1 MKIDIFFKIKPNE
14 YTKVQYLGSL
24 EIKESEIKDLTEK
37 EKVAHIEAVLLSSL
51 AAHIEWTPVSEEDLE
66 EETLHD
72 YTIN

>member
-24 EIKESEIKDLTEK
+24 EIKESALKDLTEK
-37 EKVAHIEAVLLSSL
+37 EKETHIEAVILSSI
-51 AAHIEWTPVSEEDLE
+51 AAHIEWTPVSEENLE

-72 YTIN
+72 HSIN